1 MSMNAF
7 QRAVGDIFMNV
18 DFLETCFIEGV
29 KYDCIASQVSS
40 DNSYTSAGL
49 VDEANFTL
57 NLKLPLHKPIK
68 PEDKVRF
75 RGKDWR
81 VGFVEVDSA
90 PAAVRIHLRDLS
102 KP

>member
-1 MSMNAF
+1 MNAF
-7 QRAVGDIFMNV
+7 QSAVADIFKCA

-81 VGFVEVDSA
+81 VGLVEVDSA
-90 PAAVRIHLRDLS
+90 PAAVRVHLRDLS
-102 KP
+102 RP